1 MGGLALMVGY
11 KLEAFILNHRAAEM
25 LPDNL
30 RHLHRFR
37 LSDRLTLV
45 PVTRQLCE
53 EVVAT
58 FGKYHPKDDPYE
70 DSLLMRLLPPLIQM
84 AVKVSSVSAV
94 LYFERDVWS
103 GIGDQSAIVWH
114 KGVGVYGPEWG
125 RAQTNEAFSLFGQLE
140 GLSSDWAAGLRIDR
154 HSFTEDWVKDIE
166 GESD

>member
-1 MGGLALMVGY
+1 VVGY

-25 LPDNL
+25 LPDSL

-37 LSDRLTLV
+37 LSDHLTLV
-45 PVTRQLCE
+45 PVTRQLVQ

-58 FGKYHPKDDPYE
+58 FGKYDPKDDPYE

-84 AVKVSSVSAV
+84 AVKVSSASAV

-114 KGVGVYGPEWG
+114 QGVAVYGPEWG
-125 RAQTNEAFSLFGQLE
+125 RAQTNEAFNLFGQLE

-154 HSFTEDWVKDIE
+154 HRFTEDWVKDIE
-166 GESD
+166 SESD